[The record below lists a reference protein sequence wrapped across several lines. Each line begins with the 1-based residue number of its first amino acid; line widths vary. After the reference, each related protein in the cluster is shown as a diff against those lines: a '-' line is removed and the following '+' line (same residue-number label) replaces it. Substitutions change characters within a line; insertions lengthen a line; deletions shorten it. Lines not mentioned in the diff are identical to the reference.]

1 MSQHVETTHTSGKP
15 EEGSPEIL
23 DDPKNHDHAAVI
35 QLYKLCKEKIYINSF
50 HKPVVSPMDWSD
62 TLPSVWVSSTDITA
76 SRTSSFQGMHSFSA
90 FYNQQDFA

>member
-35 QLYKLCKEKIYINSF
+35 QLHKLCKEKIYINSF
-50 HKPVVSPMDWSD
+50 HKPVVSPMD
-62 TLPSVWVSSTDITA
+62 
-76 SRTSSFQGMHSFSA
+76 
-90 FYNQQDFA
+90 